1 MPQPYLINVDPK
13 DVTYIKSFFTRLGV
27 SVFSITALLFSGY
40 GCSTL
45 NMGPQHSLPMGQQHS
60 LTCYDCHEGNAEVGK
75 PALKYPENPSFIC
88 KEKCHIADYVGD
100 HHPASTEPGPFGT
113 TGKIDPIFKL
123 YDNYME
129 CLTCH
134 QIHSGGEYITGAKFL
149 LRGGPYRDRRAICFR
164 CHEKEAYEGVNPHES
179 MLAEG
184 YELNKKT
191 CLICHSSPP
200 DPDVEA
206 AADVKMRSAVSFLCW
221 RCHAPMD
228 SGFFDEHY
236 LKKQKLDTF
245 ITMKI
250 SKEEHDILYPL
261 DYKKRLT
268 CSTCHNPHQPGVM
281 FDWKASMGAGEKGR
295 LRNKV
300 KCIHCHSTP

>member
-1 MPQPYLINVDPK
+1 MPQSYLMNVDPK

-27 SVFSITALLFSGY
+27 LIFSLTLLAFSGY

-45 NMGPQHSLPMGQQHS
+45 NIGSQMGSQHL
-60 LTCYDCHEGNAEVGK
+60 LTCGNCHEGNPEVGK
-75 PALKYPENPSFIC
+75 SSLKHPENPSFTC
-88 KEKCHIADYVGD
+88 REKCHIAEYVGD
-100 HHPASTEPGPFGT
+100 HHPSSTEPGPFGT

-134 QIHSGGEYITGAKFL
+134 QIHSGYDYTTGTKYL

-164 CHEKEAYEGVNPHES
+164 CHEKEAYEGVAPHAS
-179 MLAEG
+179 MIFDG
-184 YELNKKT
+184 YKLEKKT

-200 DPDVEA
+200 DPDDDGA
-206 AADVKMRSAVSFLCW
+206 DDVKIRSAVSFLCW
-221 RCHAPMD
+221 RCHAPMG

-236 LKKQKLDTF
+236 LKIIKLDTY

-250 SKEEHDILYPL
+250 SKEEHDLLYPL
-261 DYKKRLT
+261 DFKERII

-281 FDWKASMGAGEKGR
+281 FDRRAAGAGEKGR
-295 LRNKV
+295 QRDQV
-300 KCIHCHSTP
+300 KCIHCHSIP